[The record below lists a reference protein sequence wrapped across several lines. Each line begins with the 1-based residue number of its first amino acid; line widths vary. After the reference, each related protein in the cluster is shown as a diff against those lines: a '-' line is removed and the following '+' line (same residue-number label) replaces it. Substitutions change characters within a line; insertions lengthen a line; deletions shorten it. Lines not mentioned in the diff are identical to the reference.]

1 MSQERKFSIFF
12 FFGQGVKSDQY
23 SEILPNTERL
33 ENHFTILSI

>member
-1 MSQERKFSIFF
+1 MSQERKFSIF